1 MKKYNLASLLLLI
14 IFNCTNFNGSHF
26 DASQKSNLLNP
37 KQLNQPKI
45 NFEHDEFA
53 DKSSLKL
60 VDLPVKDIDGRSALL
75 NFYIVNKGKT
85 LIAPSLITIHFVQES
100 DDWKFLNFTQ
110 TYFLI
115 DKERFDLGSPEH
127 RGSVHSGGVLEQ
139 LFYIKP
145 FSFFEKMANSKSVKF
160 KIGTSIFNIDQ
171 EGLNH
176 IITYY
181 KKIIEL
187 TSEN

>member
-1 MKKYNLASLLLLI
+1 MKRYGLASLLLLI
-14 IFNCTNFNGSHF
+14 IFNCTNFNGSYYNT
-26 DASQKSNLLNP
+26 SQKPNFLNS

-45 NFEHDEFA
+45 NFEYDEFA
-53 DKSSLKL
+53 DKSALKL
-60 VDLPVKDIDGRSALL
+60 VNLPVKDMNGRSASL

-85 LIAPSLITIHFVQES
+85 LVAPSLITIHFVQES
-100 DDWKFLNFTQ
+100 NDWKFLNFTQ

-115 DKERFDLGSPEH
+115 DKERFDFGSPEH

-160 KIGTSIFNIDQ
+160 KIGNSIFGIDQ

-176 IITYY
+176 IIKYY
-181 KKIIEL
+181 RKIIEL
-187 TSEN
+187 T